1 MYVDLVERVIYFEK
15 LNSQIREGKSQEKM
29 NKREFLNETYQL
41 LLKGHKDAVKKYFN
55 VVEGK
60 AKGENECPKLLR
72 Y

>member
-1 MYVDLVERVIYFEK
+1 
-15 LNSQIREGKSQEKM
+15 M